1 MAKLLDIL
9 DVVPGWCW
17 AIVVA
22 VLAVLCLRLDVGMA
36 HARADA
42 ALART
47 QLLTVQLASAN
58 AIAVETE
65 RAQAR
70 VRDLT
75 QTAMEAQDALAQS
88 RQAGPGRV
96 AAAADRLRDIARP
109 LYCAGAAPGGGA
121 AAPAS
126 RGDGQPNPRLPGV
139 AAGDLVVLDG
149 QGLAELASFAES
161 AADTGRTL
169 NQARQLL
176 RECWRSP

>member
-1 MAKLLDIL
+1 MTKLLAL
-9 DVVPGWCW
+9 FDVVPGWCW
-17 AIVVA
+17 AVVVA
-22 VLAVLCLRLDVGMA
+22 VLAALVLRLDAGMA
-36 HARADA
+36 GAQADA

-47 QLLTVQLASAN
+47 QLLQVQLASAA
-58 AIAVETE
+58 AIGAETE

-75 QTAMEAQDALAQS
+75 VVAMEAQDALAQS

-109 LYCAGAAPGGGA
+109 LHCAGAAPGGGA
-121 AAPAS
+121 AAAPG
-126 RGDGQPNPRLPGV
+126 RGDGQPGAGLPGV
-139 AAGDLVVLDG
+139 AGADFVLVDG
-149 QGLAELASFAES
+149 QGLAELASLAES

-169 NQARQLL
+169 NQARHLL